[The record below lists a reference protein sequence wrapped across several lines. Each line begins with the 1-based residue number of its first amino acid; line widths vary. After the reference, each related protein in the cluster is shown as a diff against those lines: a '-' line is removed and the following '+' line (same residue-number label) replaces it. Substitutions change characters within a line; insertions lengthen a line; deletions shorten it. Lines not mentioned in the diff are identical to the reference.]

1 MRNLA
6 LLAAACIAIGAPKPA
21 DAGIV
26 WGGGTNAS
34 YVCNASKA
42 QFRRWG
48 VPAPLVR
55 AIFGWCAAPALEA
68 GTDDLGLSARGLRV
82 VP

>member
-1 MRNLA
+1 MRSA
-6 LLAAACIAIGAPKPA
+6 LLLCVVLIAIGAPKPA
-21 DAGIV
+21 DAGII
-26 WGGGTNAS
+26 WTGGNGTS
-34 YVCNASKA
+34 YICSASKA

-55 AIFGWCAAPALEA
+55 AIFGWCASPTIE